1 MVLGMQGESRF
12 LELARLVDKYS
23 GTDGIHSTAVPGL
36 TCLKI
41 SAAGGKV
48 NSVYVPSVC
57 IVVQGRKRV
66 LLEDE
71 IFKYAPG
78 QYLAVSVDLPLLGQ
92 VTEASRTRPYLCL
105 QIHLDAAMMSELI
118 AQSVNGEAGND
129 RWSSRETERGLFVGD
144 VDDAMLDAVLRLA
157 RLLESPRDIPILA
170 PMTMREVHYRMLSA
184 AHGPA
189 IAQIAVAGS
198 NTQKIAQA
206 IRRMK
211 SNFTRTTSIED
222 LAAAVSMSPSSFH
235 QHFKAV
241 TAMSPLQ
248 FQKRMRLMEARQ
260 IMLTEPIDA
269 ASTAYRVGY
278 ESPSQ
283 FSREYARMF
292 GAPPIR
298 DIAGIR
304 DSMIAP

>member
-1 MVLGMQGESRF
+1 MQGDSRF

-23 GTDGIHSTAVPGL
+23 GTDGIHPTAIPGL
-36 TCLKI
+36 NCLKI
-41 SAAGGKV
+41 SAVSGKV

-71 IFKYAPG
+71 IFKYAQG

-92 VTEASRTRPYLCL
+92 VTEASKTRPYLCL
-105 QIHLDAAMMSELI
+105 QIHLDAAMMSELM
-118 AQSVNGEAGND
+118 ARSAVHEAGKD
-129 RWSSRETERGLFVGD
+129 EWSLRETERGLFVGD
-144 VDDAMLDAVLRLA
+144 LDDAMLDAVLRFA
-157 RLLESPRDIPILA
+157 RLLESPKDIPILA
-170 PMTMREVHYRMLSA
+170 PMMMREVHYRMLSA

-211 SNFTRTTSIED
+211 SDLSRATSIED
-222 LAAAVSMSPSSFH
+222 LATTATMSPSSFH
-235 QHFKAV
+235 HHFKAV

-248 FQKRMRLMEARQ
+248 YLKRLRLTEARQ

-292 GAPPIR
+292 GAPPMR
-298 DIAGIR
+298 DIAEIR
-304 DSMIAP
+304 ASMMAP

>member
-1 MVLGMQGESRF
+1 MQGDSRF
-12 LELARLVDKYS
+12 PELARLVDKYS
-23 GTDGIHSTAVPGL
+23 AGDGIHPTSIPGL
-36 TCLKI
+36 NCLKI
-41 SAAGGKV
+41 SAVSGKV

-71 IFKYAPG
+71 VFKYAPG

-92 VTEASRTRPYLCL
+92 VTEASKARPYLCL
-105 QIHLDAAMMSELI
+105 QIHLDAAMMSELM
-118 AQSVNGEAGND
+118 ARSANGKSDPGK
-129 RWSSRETERGLFVGD
+129 WSRPETARGLFVD
-144 VDDAMLDAVLRLA
+144 DLDDATLDAILRLT
-157 RLLESPRDIPILA
+157 RLLDSPEDIPVLA
-170 PMTMREVHYRMLSA
+170 PMMMREVHYRMLSA
-184 AHGPA
+184 EHGRA

-211 SNFTRTTSIED
+211 SDLARTTSIED
-222 LAAAVSMSPSSFH
+222 LAAMVSMSPSSFH

-248 FQKRMRLMEARQ
+248 YLKRMRLTEARQ
-260 IMLTEPIDA
+260 ILLTEAIDA

-292 GAPPIR
+292 GAPPMR

-304 DSMIAP
+304 DSVTAP

>member
-1 MVLGMQGESRF
+1 MQADSRF
-12 LELARLVDKYS
+12 PELARLVDKYS
-23 GTDGIHSTAVPGL
+23 GSDGVHSTAVPGL
-36 TCLKI
+36 NCLKI
-41 SAAGGKV
+41 SAISGKV

-71 IFKYAPG
+71 IFRYAPRE
-78 QYLAVSVDLPLLGQ
+78 YLAISVDLPLLGQ
-92 VTEASRTRPYLCL
+92 VTEASKAQPYLCL

-118 AQSVNGEAGND
+118 SQFARDEASND
-129 RWSSRETERGLFVGD
+129 KWNRRETARGLFVGELD
-144 VDDAMLDAVLRLA
+144 EAMLDAVLRLA
-157 RLLESPRDIPILA
+157 RLLEAPQDIPVLA
-170 PMTMREVHYRMLSA
+170 PLMMREVHYRLLSG
-184 AHGPA
+184 AHGSA

-211 SNFTRTTSIED
+211 ADLARATSIDD
-222 LAAAVSMSPSSFH
+222 LAATVSMSPSSFH

-248 FQKRMRLMEARQ
+248 YLKRMRLTEARQ
-260 IMLTEPIDA
+260 IMLTEPVDA

-278 ESPSQ
+278 ESASQ
-283 FSREYARMF
+283 FNREYARMF
-292 GAPPIR
+292 GAPPMR

>member
-1 MVLGMQGESRF
+1 MQSDTRF
-12 LELARLVDKYS
+12 LELARLVDRYS
-23 GTDGIHSTAVPGL
+23 GTDGIHSTVVPGL
-36 TCLKI
+36 NCLKI
-41 SAAGGKV
+41 SAASGKV

-66 LLEDE
+66 LLEGAV
-71 IFKYAPG
+71 FKYAPSE
-78 QYLAVSVDLPLLGQ
+78 YLAVSVDLPLLGQ
-92 VTEASRTRPYLCL
+92 VTEASKARPYLCL
-105 QIHLDAAMMSELI
+105 QIHLDAAVMSELI
-118 AQSVNGEAGND
+118 AQSLRDKTSND
-129 RWSSRETERGLFVGD
+129 NWRRGETERGLFVGD
-144 VDDAMLDAVLRLA
+144 LDDAMLDSVLRLA
-157 RLLESPRDIPILA
+157 RLLDSPQEIPILA
-170 PMTMREVHYRMLSA
+170 PMMMREVHYRMLSGV
-184 AHGPA
+184 HGSA

-211 SNFTRTTSIED
+211 ADLARTTSIDD
-222 LAAAVSMSPSSFH
+222 LAATVSMSPSSFH

-248 FQKRMRLMEARQ
+248 YLKRMRLTEARQ

-278 ESPSQ
+278 ESASQ

-292 GAPPIR
+292 GAPPMR

-304 DSMIAP
+304 DSMSAP